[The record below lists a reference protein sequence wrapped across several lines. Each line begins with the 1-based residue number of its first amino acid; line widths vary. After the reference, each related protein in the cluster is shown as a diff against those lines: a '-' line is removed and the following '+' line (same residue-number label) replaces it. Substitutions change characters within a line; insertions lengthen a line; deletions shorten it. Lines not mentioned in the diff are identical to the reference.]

1 MRTVDDEAVI
11 KICKRNEEDGE
22 IVEKMVGLTQG
33 CIAHDTLQRHFPS
46 ADGLIYRDSEG
57 VTRRLKREGDS
68 WRPPKGG
75 VWKDDFQYLV
85 TFPDPNAAPPE
96 EPKKKK
102 TCEIF

>member
-1 MRTVDDEAVI
+1 MSH
-11 KICKRNEEDGE
+11 C
-22 IVEKMVGLTQG
+22 LF
-33 CIAHDTLQRHFPS
+33 LLPSQRHFPS